1 MTGNII
7 IFCITYAG
15 IAIGGIPGLALDRTG
30 IALLGAIA
38 MLVFSAVTPA
48 EALSSIDFSSLI
60 LLYGLMIVSAQFRL
74 SGFYALIAG
83 KIGKIKTSPEKFLL
97 VIMLATAA
105 LSAFLTNDIVCL
117 AFTPVI
123 ITAVIAR
130 SLNPVPYCI
139 ACAVSANIGSAA
151 TIIGNPQNMLI
162 GQTGALGFGAF
173 TLWNLVPVVL
183 SLAAAYLFMLFMFKE
198 KLSSELPTADVKER
212 RTGSELYSNRQSI
225 KGAIVLLAVLV
236 FFFTPV
242 PRELTVATAAG
253 FLLLSRT
260 VKSIELLAKVDWN
273 LITLFCGL
281 FIVIEGISKTG
292 IPLSV
297 VSGLESHG
305 FSIHNGFILTAAS
318 SILSNIVSNVPAVM
332 LIIPH
337 LDKTNPSEW
346 YALAA
351 SSTFAGNFI
360 TIGSIAN
367 LIVFQIAST
376 FGVKISFIEHA
387 RIGIPVTILSLLI
400 LVLWMMIL

>member
-1 MTGNII
+1 MTQNII

-48 EALSSIDFSSLI
+48 EALSSIDFSALI

-83 KIGKIKTSPEKFLL
+83 KIGRIKTSPEHFLMI
-97 VIMLATAA
+97 IMASTAA

-173 TLWNLVPVVL
+173 TLWNLVPVFA
-183 SLAAAYLFMLFMFKE
+183 SLAAAYFIMIFLFRG
-198 KLSSELPTADVKER
+198 KLSSDHQPIELKER
-212 RTGSELYSNRQSI
+212 RTGSDTFSNRQSI
-225 KGAIVLLAVLV
+225 KGAVILSTVLI

-253 FLLLSRT
+253 LLLLSRT

-292 IPLSV
+292 LPMAV
-297 VSGLESHG
+297 VSGLDSHG

-318 SILSNIVSNVPAVM
+318 SVLSNIVSNVPAVM

-337 LDKTNPSEW
+337 LDKANPSEW

-387 RIGIPVTILSLLI
+387 KIGIPVTIISLAI
-400 LVLWMMIL
+400 LVLWMMIV

>member
-1 MTGNII
+1 MTQNIV
-7 IFCITYAG
+7 IFCVTYAG

-48 EALSSIDFSSLI
+48 EALSSIDFSALI

-74 SGFYALIAG
+74 SGFYALVAQS
-83 KIGKIKTSPEKFLL
+83 IGGIKTSPGRFLL
-97 VIMLATAA
+97 IVMASTAA

-123 ITAVIAR
+123 IAAVISR
-130 SLNPVPYCI
+130 RLNPVPYCI
-139 ACAVSANIGSAA
+139 ALAVSANIGSAA

-162 GQTGALGFGAF
+162 GQAGKLGFGAF
-173 TLWNLVPVVL
+173 TLWNIVP
-183 SLAAAYLFMLFMFKE
+183 AAASIMAAYIFMLWVFKG
-198 KLSSELPTADVKER
+198 KLESYEHKRNAAER
-212 RTGSELYSNRQSI
+212 RTGYEVFSRRQSI
-225 KGAIVLLAVLV
+225 KGAIVLLAILV

-253 FLLLSRT
+253 LLLLSRT
-260 VKSIELLAKVDWN
+260 VKSIELLEKVDWN

-281 FIVIEGISKTG
+281 FIVIEGITKTG
-292 IPLSV
+292 LPASV
-297 VSGLESHG
+297 VSHLGGSGL
-305 FSIHNGFILTAAS
+305 SIHNGFVLTAVS
-318 SILSNIVSNVPAVM
+318 SVLSNIVSNVPAVM

-337 LDKTNPSEW
+337 LDKTNPHEW

-367 LIVFQIAST
+367 LIVFQTASA
-376 FGVKISFIEHA
+376 FGVKISFLDHA
-387 RIGIPVTILSLLI
+387 KTGIPVTVISLLI
-400 LVLWMMIL
+400 LIVWMMIA